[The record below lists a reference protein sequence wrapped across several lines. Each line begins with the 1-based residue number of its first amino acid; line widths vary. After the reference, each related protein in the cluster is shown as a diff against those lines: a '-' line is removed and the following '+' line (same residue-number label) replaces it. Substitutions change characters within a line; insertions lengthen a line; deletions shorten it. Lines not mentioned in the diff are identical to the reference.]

1 MDLGIIGTFQIVFA
15 ITVAVFLVI
24 FIPVAIQLY
33 KVLGNA
39 NRVLKQVND
48 EVAPILDQLE
58 HTVERANTELASLD
72 QIVRSAKETASN
84 VRKIAQGIQRVI
96 SSPAVRY
103 VTALAGLLVTI
114 SRLRRRRK
122 KKNKS
127 QANNTGFSPGW
138 IFRRHRKSLTDLAGT
153 ITAVKRTKS

>member
-72 QIVRSAKETASN
+72 QIVRSAKETVGN
-84 VRKIAQGIQRVI
+84 VSKIAKAIRGVI
-96 SSPAVRY
+96 SSPAVKY
-103 VTALAGLLVTI
+103 GTALVSLLVTI

-122 KKNKS
+122 KKN
-127 QANNTGFSPGW
+127 NT
-138 IFRRHRKSLTDLAGT
+138 
-153 ITAVKRTKS
+153 

>member
-15 ITVAVFLVI
+15 ITVAVLVVI

-48 EVAPILDQLE
+48 EVAPFLDQLE

-72 QIVRSAKETASN
+72 QIVHSTKETLGN
-84 VRKIAQGIQRVI
+84 VRKIAQGIQRVF

-103 VTALAGLLVTI
+103 AITLVGLLVVI

-122 KKNKS
+122 KGSN
-127 QANNTGFSPGW
+127 A
-138 IFRRHRKSLTDLAGT
+138 
-153 ITAVKRTKS
+153 

>member
-15 ITVAVFLVI
+15 ITVAVFVVI

-39 NRVLKQVND
+39 NRVLKQIND

-58 HTVERANTELASLD
+58 HTVEKVNTELASLD
-72 QIVRSAKETASN
+72 QIVHSTKETLGN
-84 VRKIAQGIQRVI
+84 VWKIAQGIQRVF

-103 VTALAGLLVTI
+103 ATTLVGLLVAI

-122 KKNKS
+122 KN
-127 QANNTGFSPGW
+127 P
-138 IFRRHRKSLTDLAGT
+138 
-153 ITAVKRTKS
+153 

>member
-15 ITVAVFLVI
+15 ITVAVLVVI

-33 KVLGNA
+33 KILGNA

-48 EVAPILDQLE
+48 EIAPLLDQLE

-72 QIVRSAKETASN
+72 QIVHSTKETLGN
-84 VRKIAQGIQRVI
+84 VRKIAQGIQRVF

-103 VTALAGLLVTI
+103 AITLVGLLVVI

-122 KKNKS
+122 KGSN
-127 QANNTGFSPGW
+127 A
-138 IFRRHRKSLTDLAGT
+138 
-153 ITAVKRTKS
+153 